1 MSDNLFNLI
10 ANPHKVS
17 RFLCNSDNEIIK
29 SQLENYFNETISN
42 ELFCKIM
49 DDIQSAII
57 KEQVTKVIDSMIND
71 ITINLI
77 LM

>member
-57 KEQVTKVIDSMIND
+57 KEQVTKVIDKLIND

-77 LM
+77 FI

>member
-42 ELFCKIM
+42 EVFCKIM
-49 DDIQSAII
+49 DDIQTEII
-57 KEQVTKVIDSMIND
+57 KEQVTKDIDKLIND

-77 LM
+77 FI

>member
-10 ANPHKVS
+10 ANPRKVN
-17 RFLCNSDNEIIK
+17 RFLCTSDTEIIK

-49 DDIQSAII
+49 DDIQTEII

-77 LM
+77 FK

>member
-29 SQLENYFNETISN
+29 SQLENYFNETMSN

-49 DDIQSAII
+49 DDIQTEII
-57 KEQVTKVIDSMIND
+57 KEQVTALIDSMIND
-71 ITINLI
+71 ITKNLI

>member
-1 MSDNLFNLI
+1 MYGQDKFGEFSKEKAEKERIPRNWD
-10 ANPHKVS
+10 
-17 RFLCNSDNEIIK
+17 
-29 SQLENYFNETISN
+29 N

-49 DDIQSAII
+49 DDIQTEII

-77 LM
+77 F

>member
-42 ELFCKIM
+42 EVFCKIM
-49 DDIQSAII
+49 DDIQTEII
-57 KEQVTKVIDSMIND
+57 KVQVTKVIDKLIND

-77 LM
+77 FI

>member
-10 ANPHKVS
+10 ANRHKVS

-49 DDIQSAII
+49 DDIQTEII

>member
-29 SQLENYFNETISN
+29 SQLENYFNETMSN

-57 KEQVTKVIDSMIND
+57 KEQVTKVIDKLIND

-77 LM
+77 FI

>member
-1 MSDNLFNLI
+1 
-10 ANPHKVS
+10 
-17 RFLCNSDNEIIK
+17 
-29 SQLENYFNETISN
+29 
-42 ELFCKIM
+42 M
-49 DDIQSAII
+49 DDILSAII

>member
-10 ANPHKVS
+10 TNPHKVS

-29 SQLENYFNETISN
+29 SQLENYFNETMSN

-57 KEQVTKVIDSMIND
+57 KEQVTNVIDSMIND

-77 LM
+77 F